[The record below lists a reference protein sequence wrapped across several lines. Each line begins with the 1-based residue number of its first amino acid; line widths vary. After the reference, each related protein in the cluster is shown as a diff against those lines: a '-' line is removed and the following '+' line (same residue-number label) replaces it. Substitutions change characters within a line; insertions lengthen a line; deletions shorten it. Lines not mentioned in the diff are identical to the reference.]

1 MPHQAGNG
9 SEQCSYALT
18 GLDAAQGERETIA
31 ETLRGAGL
39 QGPPS
44 IQPASHSSSSS
55 SSSLASEQEGPVLR
69 SGRRPIPTPAPTGY
83 QQLLPSLGPTLPSQ
97 ASPWFLVA
105 CGSHPSIH
113 SFVPFII
120 PLIMDGVTCID
131 GSQALSVAGW

>member
-18 GLDAAQGERETIA
+18 GLDAAQDERETIA

-83 QQLLPSLGPTLPSQ
+83 QQLLPSLGPTLPYPRPFLSPAVGNMSRTGARC
-97 ASPWFLVA
+97 AS
-105 CGSHPSIH
+105 CSPSLTAWP
-113 SFVPFII
+113 SPRRRKTLK
-120 PLIMDGVTCID
+120 P
-131 GSQALSVAGW
+131 